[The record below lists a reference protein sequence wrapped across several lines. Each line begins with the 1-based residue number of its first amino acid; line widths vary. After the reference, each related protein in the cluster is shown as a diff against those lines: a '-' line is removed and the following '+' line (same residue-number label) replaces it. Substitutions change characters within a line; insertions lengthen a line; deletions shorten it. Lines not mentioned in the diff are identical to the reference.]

1 MRLSIV
7 FVLISVAHAVESNA
21 IDVPEIIRKSVQAT
35 ETNFR
40 EAQKYTF
47 VEQDIVSKKDG
58 PKTSKTYQVLFIDG
72 SPYEKPIAE
81 DNRPLTAEEQK
92 AEDRKLQEEVS
103 EREHESV
110 QERSRR
116 VAKYQKG
123 QAQNQAL
130 MRDMAEAFRF
140 RLVKEEKLDG
150 RDVYEFEAAPKPGY
164 VPRTRETRVLLGM
177 RGTLWVDKETC
188 QWVKVEAQVVKSVSF
203 YGFLAKVGPG
213 TRFELEQEPVAGKI
227 WLPKHFSVLVK
238 ASALGFLNENS
249 TDDETYR
256 NYRPMTKDIELEAM
270 R

>member
-1 MRLSIV
+1 MRLSII
-7 FVLISVAHAVESNA
+7 FLFISVAHAVESNA
-21 IDVPEIIRKSVQAT
+21 IDVPEIIRRSVAAT

-47 VEQDIVSKKDG
+47 IEHDIVSKKDG
-58 PKTSKTYQVLFIDG
+58 PKSSKTYQVLFIDG
-72 SPYEKPIAE
+72 SPFDKTTAIDDKPLSAG
-81 DNRPLTAEEQK
+81 EQK
-92 AEDRKLQEEVS
+92 AEDQEIQEEVYK
-103 EREHESV
+103 REHESV

-116 VAKYQKG
+116 IAKYQKG

-150 RDVYEFEAAPKPGY
+150 RDVYEFEATPKPGY
-164 VPRTRETRVLLGM
+164 VPRSRETRVLLGM

-213 TRFELEQEPVAGKI
+213 TRFELEQEPAAGNI
-227 WLPKHFSVLVK
+227 WLPKHFSVLVS

-249 TDDETYR
+249 TDDETYW
-256 NYRPMTKDIELEAM
+256 NYRLMTKAIELEAM

>member
-1 MRLSIV
+1 MRLSIL
-7 FVLISVAHAVESNA
+7 FVCISSACAVESNA
-21 IDVPEIIRKSVQAT
+21 INVPEVIRRSVEAT

-40 EAQKYTF
+40 EARKYAF
-47 VEQDIVSKKDG
+47 IEHDVVSKKDG
-58 PKTSKTYQVLFIDG
+58 PKTSKTYQVLFIEG
-72 SPYEKPIAE
+72 SPYDKPIAA
-81 DNRPLTAEEQK
+81 DNRPLSEQEQK
-92 AEDRKLQEEVS
+92 AEDTKLREEVYK
-103 EREHESV
+103 RQHESV
-110 QERSRR
+110 QERLRR

-140 RLVKEEKLDG
+140 WLVKEEKLDE
-150 RDVYEFEAAPKPGY
+150 RDVYEFEATPKPGY

-177 RGTLWVDKETC
+177 TGTLWVDKETC
-188 QWVKVEAQVVKSVSF
+188 QWVKVQAQVVKPVSF

-227 WLPKHFSVLVK
+227 WLPKHFSVLVN

-249 TDDETYR
+249 TDDETYW
-256 NYRPMTKDIELEAM
+256 NYRLMTKAMELEAV

>member
-1 MRLSIV
+1 MRLLSVLV
-7 FVLISVAHAVESNA
+7 FISAAGAVESNA
-21 IDVPEIIRKSVQAT
+21 VDVPEIIRKSVEAT
-35 ETNFR
+35 ENNFR

-47 VEQDIVSKKDG
+47 IEHDIVSKKDG

-72 SPYEKPIAE
+72 SPYDKPIAD
-81 DNRPLTAEEQK
+81 DNKPLSGEEQK
-92 AEDRKLQEEVS
+92 DAEKKLQEEIYK
-103 EREHESV
+103 RRHETV
-110 QERSRR
+110 QDRSRR
-116 VAKYQKG
+116 VAKYQRG

-130 MRDMAEAFRF
+130 MRDMADAFRF

-188 QWVKVEAQVVKSVSF
+188 QWVKVEAQVMKSVSF
-203 YGFLAKVGPG
+203 YGFLAKVDPG
-213 TRFELEQEPVAGKI
+213 TRFELEQEPVAGNI
-227 WLPKHFSVLVK
+227 WLPKHFSVFVN

-249 TDDETYR
+249 TDDERYW
-256 NYRPMTKDIELEAM
+256 NYRIMTKSIDFEAM